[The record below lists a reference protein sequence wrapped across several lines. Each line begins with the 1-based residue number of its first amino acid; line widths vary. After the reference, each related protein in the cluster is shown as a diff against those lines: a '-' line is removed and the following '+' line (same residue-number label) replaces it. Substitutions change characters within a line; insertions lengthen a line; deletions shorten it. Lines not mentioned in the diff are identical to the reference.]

1 MTSQPATTRKTRSSS
16 GWSPERR
23 ARQSAMMRANQ
34 IWTKSTGPT
43 TPEGKARAALNATKH
58 GHRGRE
64 WREFYALL
72 AAQRVCVRK
81 IMARRKIKDLEDAA
95 AQNATNELLRP
106 TAPIRSPKTEI
117 PYFYLHKQNPCVKT
131 HRFHALKENRTM
143 PHLKEAFQ
151 EDVADKLKP
160 LGLGAMGR
168 TIDQLLWNYNDVH
181 LLPLRNR
188 TQITIDQLGFEE
200 GPDPLVVCLSHS
212 MKPSWHYSVQKQDP
226 EENWLIVPVRELT
239 KTERMTSPIV
249 PAVETLVGAS
259 VVIAATGL
267 TAAAG
272 YGAWLEPS
280 PHMAGVAGV
289 AVTAFAAIGATI
301 GEPLSGSFRT
311 AAAHARATS
320 IGLGLRTYF
329 PAEIKPEDRKIG
341 INDSLLR
348 VQLVKY

>member
-1 MTSQPATTRKTRSSS
+1 MISQPATTRKTRRHS

-23 ARQSAMMRANQ
+23 ARQSAKMRANQ
-34 IWTKSTGPT
+34 IWTKSTGPKT
-43 TPEGKARAALNATKH
+43 AEGKARSSLNATKH
-58 GHRGRE
+58 GHRGRA

-72 AAQRVCVRK
+72 AAQRVCVRN
-81 IMARRKIKDLEDAA
+81 IMARRKIKNLQDIS
-95 AQNATNELLRP
+95 AQNATNELLKPAAICRP
-106 TAPIRSPKTEI
+106 QKAQTPH
-117 PYFYLHKQNPCVKT
+117 FYLHKLNSCVKT
-131 HRFHALKENRTM
+131 GRFYGLKENRTM
-143 PHLKEAFQ
+143 PHLKEAFR
-151 EDVADKLKP
+151 EDVVNQLKP

-168 TIDQLLWNYNDVH
+168 TIDRLLWNYNDVH
-181 LLPLRNR
+181 LLPLPHRIQV
-188 TQITIDQLGFEE
+188 TMDQLGFEK

-226 EENWLIVPVRELT
+226 EENWLIVPVRDLT

-259 VVIAATGL
+259 AVIAATGI

-280 PHMAGVAGV
+280 PHMAGVAAV
-289 AVTAFAAIGATI
+289 AVTALAAIGATI
-301 GEPLSGSFRT
+301 REPLSGSFRN

-329 PAEIKPEDRKIG
+329 PAEIEPEDRKIG